1 MAGRLEGK
9 VAVITGGTSGM
20 GQRTVERFVEE
31 GARVVIAGRTE
42 SAGEAIVARLGA
54 NTRYI
59 RTDVMLEEDIKRMID
74 HAVDEFGRLDC
85 LFNNAGGAGPM
96 GSIMDLPA
104 DGFDTAIA
112 LLFRSVA
119 LGIKHAAP
127 IMVKQGSGS
136 IINNASVSGVRATM
150 SGHTYSAA
158 KAAVIHLTTTV
169 ARELGESNV
178 RVNVISPGAIATPIF
193 GRTEGVSGADDSR
206 SVEAIRAL
214 LAKTQP
220 IPRPGESDDI
230 ANAAVYLASDESSFV
245 NGHNLVVDGGL
256 LTGMSWSD
264 MKAWRAEL
272 AAALEDS
279 N

>member
-9 VAVITGGTSGM
+9 VAAITGGTSGM
-20 GQRTVERFVEE
+20 GERTVERFVEE
-31 GARVVIAGRTE
+31 GARVVVAGRTE
-42 SAGEAIVARLGA
+42 AAGRAVVKRLGE

-59 RTDVMLEEDIKRMID
+59 RTDVMIEDDIQRMIQY
-74 HAVDEFGRLDC
+74 AADEFGRLDC

-104 DGFDTAIA
+104 DGFDTAVA

-127 IMVKQGSGS
+127 LMVAQGSGS
-136 IINNASVSGVRATM
+136 IINNASISGVSATM

-169 ARELGESNV
+169 SRELGEKNV

-193 GRTEGVSGADDSR
+193 GRTEGASEEGDTVS
-206 SVEAIRAL
+206 AIRAL
-214 LAKTQP
+214 LAETQP
-220 IPRPGESDDI
+220 IPRPGETDDI
-230 ANAAVYLASDESSFV
+230 ADAAVYLASDESSFV

-256 LTGMSWSD
+256 LAGMSWRD
-264 MKAWRAEL
+264 MKAWRAKL
-272 AAALEDS
+272 AAALGKDE
-279 N
+279 

>member
-20 GQRTVERFVEE
+20 GERTVERFVEE

-42 SAGEAIVARLGA
+42 AAGQAIVARLGA

-59 RTDVMLEEDIKRMID
+59 RTDVMVEADIQRMIG
-74 HAVDEFGRLDC
+74 HAQDEFGRLDC

-104 DGFDTAIA
+104 DGFDTAVA

-127 IMVKQGSGS
+127 LMVAQGSGS
-136 IINNASVSGVRATM
+136 IINNASVSGVSGTM

-169 ARELGESNV
+169 ARELGEQNV

-193 GRTEGVSGADDSR
+193 GRTEGASEDGDTVG
-206 SVEAIRAL
+206 AIRAL
-214 LAKTQP
+214 LAETQP
-220 IPRPGESDDI
+220 IPRPGETDDI
-230 ANAAVYLASDESSFV
+230 ADAAVYLASDESGFV

-256 LTGMSWSD
+256 LTGMSWRD
-264 MKAWRAEL
+264 MKAWRAKL
-272 AAALEDS
+272 AAALEKDK
-279 N
+279 

>member
-20 GQRTVERFVEE
+20 GERTVERFVEE

-42 SAGEAIVARLGA
+42 AAGQAIVARLGP

-59 RTDVMLEEDIKRMID
+59 RTDVMVEADIQRMIG
-74 HAVDEFGRLDC
+74 HAQDEFGRLDC

-104 DGFDTAIA
+104 DGFDTAVA

-127 IMVKQGSGS
+127 LMVAQGSGS
-136 IINNASVSGVRATM
+136 IINNASVSGVSGTM

-169 ARELGESNV
+169 ARELGEQNV

-193 GRTEGVSGADDSR
+193 GRTEGASEDGDTVG
-206 SVEAIRAL
+206 AIRAL
-214 LAKTQP
+214 LAETQP
-220 IPRPGESDDI
+220 IPRPGETDDI
-230 ANAAVYLASDESSFV
+230 ADAAVYLASDESGFV

-256 LTGMSWSD
+256 LTGMSWRD
-264 MKAWRAEL
+264 MKAWRAKL
-272 AAALEDS
+272 AAALEKDK
-279 N
+279 